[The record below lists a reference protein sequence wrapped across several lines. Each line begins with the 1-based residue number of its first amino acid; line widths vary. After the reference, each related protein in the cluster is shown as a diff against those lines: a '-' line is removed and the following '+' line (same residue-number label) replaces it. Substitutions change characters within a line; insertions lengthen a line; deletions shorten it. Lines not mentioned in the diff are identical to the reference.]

1 MYPKTSI
8 SLTFVLPDSV
18 LGAQGA
24 LSESINVVY
33 DEKRIDERSQVIELP
48 STREPS
54 TTQRKRYHYLPMAGR
69 AGTRISFRELGKIIK
84 DYNLKDL
91 SI

>member
-1 MYPKTSI
+1 M
-8 SLTFVLPDSV
+8 

-33 DEKRIDERSQVIELP
+33 DEKRIDERSQVIGVAIDARGQYYPEE
-48 STREPS
+48 T
-54 TTQRKRYHYLPMAGR
+54 RYHYLPMAGR
-69 AGTRISFRELGKIIK
+69 EQELTFHSANWEKIVK

>member
-1 MYPKTSI
+1 
-8 SLTFVLPDSV
+8 V

-24 LSESINVVY
+24 LSESTNVVY
-33 DEKRIDERSQVIELP
+33 DERRIDERSQVIGVAIDARAQFYPEE
-48 STREPS
+48 T
-54 TTQRKRYHYLPMAGR
+54 RYHYLPMAGR
-69 AGTRISFRELGKIIK
+69 EQELAFHSANWEKIVK